1 MLGLKLIHFS
11 KSGLWSAKLAKS
23 DQLKVAIESGQFSN
37 MYTPFHAIK
46 FYYLYIYIYVVFSV
60 FRSPF

>member
-37 MYTPFHAIK
+37 MYTPFHAIN
-46 FYYLYIYIYVVFSV
+46 FYSF
-60 FRSPF
+60 SPF